1 MLLDFLYSGNSDL
14 LVIFMNMEEDV
25 KFARFSEYAIRKVGG
40 IKHVMMSEINSGM
53 LLGLKSR
60 YVEKDINFNKISNLM
75 SHFFMM
81 TDLELNKN
89 SDLKISINEMSDCKI
104 FSTKSNDRVIS
115 LITNNDINVGLVRM
129 LMQQAYKPT

>member
-1 MLLDFLYSGNSDL
+1 MS
-14 LVIFMNMEEDV
+14 MEDM
-25 KFARFSEYAIRKVGG
+25 KFAKFSDYAIRHIGG
-40 IKHVMMSEINSGM
+40 IRHIMMSDVNSGM

-60 YVEKDINFNKISNLM
+60 YVEKDINFSKISNLM

-81 TDLELNKN
+81 TDQELSDK
-89 SDLKISINEMSDCKI
+89 SDLRISINEMSNCKI

-129 LMQQAYKPT
+129 LIQQAYKQV